1 MNFVFFTIRLFIHFY
16 SFVFVLA
23 YRLNRLGYHVNS
35 NKVRHLMFDN
45 NFDKCGTIFKII
57 SLVDS

>member
-1 MNFVFFTIRLFIHFY
+1 
-16 SFVFVLA
+16 VFVLA

-45 NFDKCGTIFKII
+45 NFGKCGTIFKII